1 MVVSLGAELIYIGL
15 DFSVEVF
22 TILKYCSRR
31 KGIMAFDAYIIPFLR
46 LLKLALI
53 FPIYLFRDE

>member
-1 MVVSLGAELIYIGL
+1 MVVSLGVELIYIGL

-22 TILKYCSRR
+22 LILKYLSQP

-53 FPIYLFRDE
+53 LPTYLFMDE